1 MCATNHRLL
10 YVMTSGARLGAFS
23 WFSGVAYER
32 PDPVMYAAYVCV
44 RQCFLQ
50 KYPFAHCSVSEM
62 VWCNPAAVSMCVDC
76 MALCCVVPIFVS
88 SVAVEGVCAQNFSVF
103 CQSQLFILCWA
114 NAHLICPQQR
124 GERRTRSARCRATGF
139 FEIYRGWPSIC
150 EC

>member
-1 MCATNHRLL
+1 MN
-10 YVMTSGARLGAFS
+10 SGARLGAFS

-32 PDPVMYAAYVCV
+32 PDPVVMYAAYVCV

-103 CQSQLFILCWA
+103 CQSQLFHTMLGECA
-114 NAHLICPQQR
+114 FDLPTTKR
-124 GERRTRSARCRATGF
+124 GEAHQKCPVPASLK
-139 FEIYRGWPSIC
+139 SIVTAEAAASNC
-150 EC
+150 DAFP